1 MNIEFP
7 KVTPLELMRKLVG
20 RGMLSS
26 IICKT
31 NLQFP
36 KGTRPFGNNKA
47 GTRPFASGSK
57 T

>member
-7 KVTPLELMRKLVG
+7 KVITLELMRKLVG

-36 KGTRPFGNNKA
+36 KGARPFGKNNYN
-47 GTRPFASGSK
+47 
-57 T
+57 

>member
-7 KVTPLELMRKLVG
+7 KVIPLELMRKLIG

-26 IICKT
+26 VVCKH

-36 KGTRPFGNNKA
+36 KGARVFGNNNY
-47 GTRPFASGSK
+47 S
-57 T
+57 